1 MKIANKLMAA
11 GMASIVLLV
20 SAKNYVSAEG
30 TDTSAVTAPLDR
42 VTDILFDLVAG
53 IGIIALILG
62 FLQLALSFKSHDG
75 QQKLAAV
82 IAIVAGIL
90 LIGIRTVVG
99 VIQG

>member
-1 MKIANKLMAA
+1 MKTVNKLMAA

-42 VTDILFDLVAG
+42 LTDVLFDLVGG
-53 IGIIALILG
+53 IGVIALIFG
-62 FLQLALSFKSHDG
+62 FVQLALAFKGHDG
-75 QQKLAAV
+75 QQKLSAS

-90 LIGIRTVVG
+90 LIGIRSVVAI
-99 VIQG
+99 IQG